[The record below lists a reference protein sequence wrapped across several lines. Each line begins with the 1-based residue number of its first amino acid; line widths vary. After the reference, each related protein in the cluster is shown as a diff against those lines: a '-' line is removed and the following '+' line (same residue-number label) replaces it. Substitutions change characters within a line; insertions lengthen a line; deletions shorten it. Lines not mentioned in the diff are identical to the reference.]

1 MIHSLLK
8 KVCSIIIPS
17 AGRLAPRFGW
27 SLGLSLGLAVSAQG
41 WTTLPLPNLISSPPH
56 FGALTMTHFPDGR
69 FLLGNNNQLYTQNAF
84 GAANVTAFPTISGDG
99 VDPSFLA
106 ILSPHVAVAGAGQF
120 GNTSL
125 YQFDPTNPGAPGFK
139 AFTATQNFSG
149 VARNAAGVY
158 VVGEDGSGGNN
169 AVSYVTLSGKE
180 QLLVNNDGAF
190 SAGVTRDAMGDLF
203 VADNDSDSVYEFTAA
218 QIQRALATNATLTLG
233 NGTLEHA
240 FADDVVGSVAVDGQG
255 RIWAAGFGA
264 DGLFWWDPKA
274 NTGGVLTPQDTGGAY
289 NVNTFTR
296 QGVTYVGYVWQAGF
310 TTGDTVLY
318 GYATTSTALAPA
330 ISQQPK
336 AVTTARGQTAQFT
349 VKAASPTPLKQAY
362 AWQKNGMSLR
372 NGAKVSGATTA
383 TLTVSNVAPG
393 DAGQYRVVIT
403 NAEGSVTS
411 NTVKLTVQP

>member
-1 MIHSLLK
+1 MIHSLPK

-17 AGRLAPRFGW
+17 AGRLAPRLGW
-27 SLGLSLGLAVSAQG
+27 SFGLALGLATSVQG
-41 WTTLPLPNLISSPPH
+41 WTTLPLPDLISSPPH
-56 FGALTMTHFPDGR
+56 YGALTMTHFPDGR

-84 GAANVTAFPTISGDG
+84 GAASVTAFKTISGDG

-106 ILSPHVAVAGAGQF
+106 VLSTRVAVVGAGQF
-120 GNTSL
+120 GDTNL

-149 VARNAAGVY
+149 AARNASGVY
-158 VVGEDGSGGNN
+158 VVGQNGSGGNN
-169 AVSYVTLSGKE
+169 AVSYVTLGGKT
-180 QLLVNNDGAF
+180 QLLVNNAGVF

-203 VADNDSDSVYEFTAA
+203 VADDDNESVYEFTAA
-218 QIQRALATNATLTLG
+218 QVQRALATNTTLTLG
-233 NGTLEHA
+233 NGMLEHA

-274 NTGGVLTPQDTGGAY
+274 NTGGVLTPQVSGGAY
-289 NVNTFTR
+289 EVNTFTR

-310 TTGDTVLY
+310 TTGDTVIY

-330 ISQQPK
+330 ITQQPK
-336 AVTTARGQTAQFT
+336 AASATRGQTAQFA
-349 VKAASPTPLKQAY
+349 VKAASPAPLRQTY

-372 NGAKVSGATTA
+372 NGTKISGATTA
-383 TLTVSNVAPG
+383 TLTVSHVAPG

-411 NTVKLTVQP
+411 KTVKLTVQP